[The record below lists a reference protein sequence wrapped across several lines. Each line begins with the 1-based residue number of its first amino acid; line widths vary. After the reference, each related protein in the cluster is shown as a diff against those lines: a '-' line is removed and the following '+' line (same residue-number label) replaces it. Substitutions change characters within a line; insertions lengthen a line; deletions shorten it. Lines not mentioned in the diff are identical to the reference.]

1 MRSLFGASGTE
12 NSGGTSPA
20 CQMADQHESEP
31 DLSDA
36 RCGATSRQSE
46 TDPSPEQQTCRSAL
60 ALETPSSCVHSAPS
74 GEGSSLLLSLPWEV
88 LLHVTSYL
96 PARIVVDV
104 LPQVCRSLRALA
116 SDRLTWKVRAQRRL
130 HPAGGGTF
138 PLLETPDFDWPAACL
153 ELEEHLSRWSDE
165 GGGAERFSLTEGH
178 FASVESVLLLN
189 GGTVC
194 ASGSRDRNV
203 VLWDL
208 RRLGEGEAEVE
219 GEGGAQVSTLLGNQ
233 RYSTHRGW
241 VWCLAARGSLLCSGS
256 FDSTIKTWDLG
267 ACGAPLSEIRGRDA
281 VLCLSC
287 LSDVVVAGSFDK
299 RVSVYDPRCAEPLL
313 QSLELH
319 ARAVLTLSADDRHIV
334 SGSEDRSLAVFDR
347 RAGKLL
353 QRMQLSSY
361 LLSLCPQPPFLWAGD
376 NQGEL
381 HALRWQDGLLSPF
394 GRFDVGH
401 RALLTGVQVS
411 LGTLYTCATDK
422 TLKVHIPSD
431 PPKTL
436 CTVQHQEVFN
446 GISVEG
452 GVLAAASGDMSVEI
466 WKMKKSP

>member
-1 MRSLFGASGTE
+1 
-12 NSGGTSPA
+12 
-20 CQMADQHESEP
+20 MADQHEP
-31 DLSDA
+31 DPDPDRSDA

-46 TDPSPEQQTCRSAL
+46 TDPSPEQQTCRSAP

-104 LPQVCRSLRALA
+104 LPQVCRLLRALA

-153 ELEEHLSRWSDE
+153 ELEEHLSHWSDE

-208 RRLGEGEAEVE
+208 RRLGEGAGEAEGEGE

-319 ARAVLTLSADDRHIV
+319 ARAVLTLSADERHIV

-381 HALRWQDGLLSPF
+381 HALRWQDGLLSPL

-422 TLKVHIPSD
+422 TLKVHVPSD

>member
-1 MRSLFGASGTE
+1 
-12 NSGGTSPA
+12 
-20 CQMADQHESEP
+20 MADQHESEP
-31 DLSDA
+31 DPD
-36 RCGATSRQSE
+36 RSE
-46 TDPSPEQQTCRSAL
+46 ASSAP

-96 PARIVVDV
+96 PARFVVDV

-153 ELEEHLSRWSDE
+153 ELEEHLSHWSDE

-208 RRLGEGEAEVE
+208 RRLGEGAGE

-241 VWCLAARGSLLCSGS
+241 VWCLAAQGSLLCSGS

-299 RVSVYDPRCAEPLL
+299 RVSVIRDSMYHALIHATIVEMRAMMTFEHDDIINAGSTMKGAQAVCHRDASGSCAAAISLPDDLLSTIPSPLL
-313 QSLELH
+313 TGSAVEQLGEPSEGAEVEPRVSPSLFRVSE
-319 ARAVLTLSADDRHIV
+319 ARSATGEGNQERAEI
-334 SGSEDRSLAVFDR
+334 SLRFNR
-347 RAGKLL
+347 C
-353 QRMQLSSY
+353 LSSY
-361 LLSLCPQPPFLWAGD
+361 AEGERQTDTTPRCIGDSGPLWC
-376 NQGEL
+376 NTFFTSQ
-381 HALRWQDGLLSPF
+381 
-394 GRFDVGH
+394 
-401 RALLTGVQVS
+401 
-411 LGTLYTCATDK
+411 
-422 TLKVHIPSD
+422 I
-431 PPKTL
+431 
-436 CTVQHQEVFN
+436 
-446 GISVEG
+446 
-452 GVLAAASGDMSVEI
+452 
-466 WKMKKSP
+466 